1 MRTGRHALTLGA
13 AAASLALLA
22 AACGGDNGDGGTT
35 EPSGPLGL
43 TGTVAISGSS
53 TVQPI
58 SSLIAE
64 LFNGNNPDV
73 TISVDG
79 PGTGDGFAL
88 FCNDEIDISDAS
100 RQISDDEIAACQA
113 KGIDY
118 IELAVA
124 YDGITVMTNPAN
136 DAVTCLDTKDIYAL
150 IGPESEGFATWSDAN
165 GLAAEVGAT
174 HAPYPDV
181 PLVIVGPGE
190 ESGTYD
196 SFIALTGMEDLAT
209 ERGVPEDQAAAT
221 RPDYQSS
228 PNDNVIIQGIEETDS
243 SLGWVGFAFAQEAA
257 DQVKELEVDGG
268 SGCVAPTAETIADG
282 SYPLARTLYIYV
294 NTAKADSNAAVK
306 GFVDFYTETSN
317 LTDSVSEAGY
327 VPLPEDQ
334 ISATQAAWSSAGG
347 SSS

>member
-1 MRTGRHALTLGA
+1 
-13 AAASLALLA
+13 
-22 AACGGDNGDGGTT
+22 
-35 EPSGPLGL
+35 
-43 TGTVAISGSS
+43 VKVSGSS

-58 SSLIAE
+58 SSLVAE
-64 LFNGNNPDV
+64 LFNGDNPDV

-100 RQISDDEIAACQA
+100 RPISDDEISACQA

-118 IELAVA
+118 VELAIA

-136 DAVTCLDTKDIYAL
+136 EAITCLDTKDIYAL

-165 GLAAEVGAT
+165 GLAAEVGAG

-181 PLVIVGPGE
+181 PLDIVGPGE

-196 SFIALTGMEDLAT
+196 SFISLTGMTDIAT

-228 PNDNVIIQGIEETDS
+228 PNDNVIIQGIEGSDS
-243 SLGWVGFAFAQEAA
+243 SLGWVGFAYAQGAA

-268 SGCVAPTAETIADG
+268 SGCVAPSAETIADG
-282 SYPLARTLYIYV
+282 SYPLSRTLFIYV
-294 NTAKADSNAAVK
+294 NTAKADSNPAVK
-306 GFVDFYTETSN
+306 GFVDFYTQTSN
-317 LTDSVSEAGY
+317 LTDSVTQAGY

-334 ISATQAAWSSAGG
+334 ISATQAEWSSAGG